1 VGSSQQPRV
10 ADETMFS
17 GVRER
22 WERVESKMDIQDVW
36 VGRWSF
42 HVREMYGS
50 GCGEF
55 GGGRSH

>member
-1 VGSSQQPRV
+1 
-10 ADETMFS
+10 MFS